1 MSLLFTHVS
10 ANSILLILIRKQK
23 LLVVNLTTVCSMEN
37 SKQNATSLFNSCLNI
52 IKIVQ
57 LHLSRCCK
65 SAFYEFV
72 YFLVTCILKNISSDQ

>member
-23 LLVVNLTTVCSMEN
+23 LLVVNLTTVVPWKILNRTRLLS
-37 SKQNATSLFNSCLNI
+37 LNI

>member
-37 SKQNATSLFNSCLNI
+37 SKQNATSLLNI

>member
-23 LLVVNLTTVCSMEN
+23 LLLLS
-37 SKQNATSLFNSCLNI
+37 LNI

-65 SAFYEFV
+65 SAFCEFV